1 MEDDM
6 PRVKNP
12 SGIRL
17 KAEICILGER
27 VTHECAWLGLGLKFV
42 FLIGLS

>member
-1 MEDDM
+1 M

-12 SGIRL
+12 AGIGL
-17 KAEICILGER
+17 KAEICVLGER
-27 VTHECAWLGLGLKFV
+27 VTHKCAWLGLGLKFV